1 MPTDYVLFNHGV
13 NDRDT
18 HLQPTY
24 ADALFHLIQDGCHL
38 APQRALKKVALYWGD
53 VNKAAERELLMVY
66 QASPIWDK
74 MWFRSM
80 RETTIMQFVGDGALY
95 LSRYV
100 GAKVVDALKE
110 QTLAG
115 LAGFDP
121 REDRLHLVTHS
132 MGTII
137 LFDML
142 FSARWDPAH
151 VPGHASVDAIR
162 SLFFGVGSN
171 PESGIRLGS
180 VSTLGSPIGF
190 FSLLDVDHSTENVT
204 DGKGHVLNT
213 HDVTPRLEQMLASLR
228 NELGQKLPWYNFVH
242 PGDPVAYPL
251 EQLLPQLVDRNNQY
265 IDTRDILIAP
275 MHLADMLTKLVSQD
289 AMALLHGLQAHSE
302 YWESPDVVQ
311 MIVQAIENVS
321 LPQVLQP

>member
-24 ADALFHLIQDGCHL
+24 ADALFSLIQDRCHL
-38 APQRALKKVALYWGD
+38 APGRTLKKVALYWGD
-53 VNKAAERELLMVY
+53 VNKAAEQQLLMVY
-66 QASPIWDK
+66 QSSSIWNK
-74 MWFRSM
+74 MWFRSL

-100 GAKVVDALKE
+100 GAKVADTLKD

-115 LAGFDP
+115 LEGFDP
-121 REDRLHLVTHS
+121 KEDRLHLVTHS

-142 FSARWDPAH
+142 FSARWDPEH

-162 SLFFGVGSN
+162 SLFFGVGSD

-190 FSLLDVDHSTENVT
+190 FSLLDVDQSTENMT
-204 DGKGHVLNT
+204 DGKGYVLNT
-213 HDVTPRLEQMLASLR
+213 HDITPRLELMLVGLR
-228 NELGQKLPWYNFVH
+228 NQLGRKLPWYNFVH
-242 PGDPVAYPL
+242 PGDPIAYPL
-251 EQLLPQLVDRNNQY
+251 EMLLPQLVDSNNQY
-265 IDTRDILIAP
+265 IDTQDILISP
-275 MHLADMLTKLVSQD
+275 IHLTDALIRPVSQD
-289 AMALLHGLQAHSE
+289 AIALLHGLRAHSE
-302 YWESPDVVQ
+302 YWESIDVVQ
-311 MIVQAIENVS
+311 RIVQAIENVPR
-321 LPQVLQP
+321 PQVLQ